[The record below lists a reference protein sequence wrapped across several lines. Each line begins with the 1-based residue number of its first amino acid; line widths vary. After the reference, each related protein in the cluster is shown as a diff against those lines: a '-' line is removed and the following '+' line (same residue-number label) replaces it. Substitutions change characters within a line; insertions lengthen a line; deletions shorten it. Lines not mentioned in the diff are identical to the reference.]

1 MWAKSIHRAALTWCA
16 TISCTKMI
24 PCLYAGRRVARVIV
38 ADAAL
43 VDPVEVTGSKAN
55 IRDFIEQWLTV
66 CEMGIL
72 SMSISHIKEL
82 KYDF

>member
-1 MWAKSIHRAALTWCA
+1 M
-16 TISCTKMI
+16 
-24 PCLYAGRRVARVIV
+24 

>member
-1 MWAKSIHRAALTWCA
+1 M
-16 TISCTKMI
+16 
-24 PCLYAGRRVARVIV
+24 VIV

-43 VDPVEVTGSKAN
+43 AAPVEAIGTKAD
-55 IRDFIEQWLTV
+55 IPDFINQWLTV

>member
-1 MWAKSIHRAALTWCA
+1 M
-16 TISCTKMI
+16 
-24 PCLYAGRRVARVIV
+24 

-43 VDPVEVTGSKAN
+43 VDPVEATGSKAN
-55 IRDFIEQWLTV
+55 KRDFIEQWLTV